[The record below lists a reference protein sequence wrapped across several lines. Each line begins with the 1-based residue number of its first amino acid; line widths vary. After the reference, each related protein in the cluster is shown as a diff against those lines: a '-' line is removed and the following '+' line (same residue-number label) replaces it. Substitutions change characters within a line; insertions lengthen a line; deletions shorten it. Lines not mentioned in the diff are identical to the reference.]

1 MRHPSLTAARRLVL
15 MAALQFAPLPA
26 FAATTGVNTPAAPA
40 RAGSVA
46 KRTASAP
53 SKRSSVTASRA
64 LADTSA
70 RNRPRVAPRTLDDI
84 HIEGEIPVPQVLFIT
99 AREQRRILGFQ
110 HHRYA
115 RTSLELGEAT
125 PVLSGAVVTR
135 PAPVPRKETPR

>member
-1 MRHPSLTAARRLVL
+1 MLTGALAALLALAPCTVALAATGVPATRAAKPAVAMRTATAAS
-15 MAALQFAPLPA
+15 Q
-26 FAATTGVNTPAAPA
+26 
-40 RAGSVA
+40 
-46 KRTASAP
+46 
-53 SKRSSVTASRA
+53 RSSVTRSRA

-125 PVLSGAVVTR
+125 PALSGAVVTR

>member
-1 MRHPSLTAARRLVL
+1 
-15 MAALQFAPLPA
+15 
-26 FAATTGVNTPAAPA
+26 
-40 RAGSVA
+40 
-46 KRTASAP
+46 
-53 SKRSSVTASRA
+53 
-64 LADTSA
+64 
-70 RNRPRVAPRTLDDI
+70 LDDI

-115 RTSLELGEAT
+115 RTSLALGEAT